1 MTTKPITLTSAIS
14 EVIENLTMMVVDDP
28 ETENFAP
35 QLRGQIEFT
44 GPVNGSLG
52 IQCSE
57 NLAQNWRRI
66 YWESNRK
73 PWRHTNAWDALA
85 ELLNVVCGNLV
96 TSLYDSER
104 PFNLSSPQINVIVP
118 AQIDDNKEQSYSND
132 DSQRAFILLDDE
144 PVEFVLSV
152 KK

>member
-1 MTTKPITLTSAIS
+1 
-14 EVIENLTMMVVDDP
+14 VIENLTMMVVDDP
-28 ETENFAP
+28 ETCENFAP

-57 NLAQNWRRI
+57 NLAQKLAANLLGV
-66 YWESNRK
+66 EQE
-73 PWRHTNAWDALA
+73 TMETQANAWDALA